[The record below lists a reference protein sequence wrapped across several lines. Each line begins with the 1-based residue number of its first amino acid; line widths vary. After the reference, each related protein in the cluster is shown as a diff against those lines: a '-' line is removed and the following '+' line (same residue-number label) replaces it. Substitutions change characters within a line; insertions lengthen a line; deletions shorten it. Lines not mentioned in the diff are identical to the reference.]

1 MKTDDVHGEV
11 CWEAVYIGY
20 ATDDDGGVAAS
31 FVSVQIASSII
42 A

>member
-20 ATDDDGGVAAS
+20 ATDDDDDDGGVAAYFRKRS
-31 FVSVQIASSII
+31 YRV
-42 A
+42 

>member
-20 ATDDDGGVAAS
+20 ATDDDDGGAK
-31 FVSVQIASSII
+31 
-42 A
+42 